1 MGESMIDLRSDTVT
15 KPTPAMLAAM
25 AKAEVGDDVYGE
37 DPTIN
42 HLQEKC
48 AELFGKEAGLF
59 VSSGS
64 QGNLVS
70 LLAHCQ
76 RGDEIIVGK
85 CNHIFQWEQG
95 GAASLGGI
103 HTCTIDN
110 RKDGTLPIEEID
122 AAIRYD
128 DPHCPISKLV
138 CLENT
143 QDGRVLS
150 KEYMESVGKFCRE
163 KNLLVHLDGARI
175 YNAAIAL
182 KLPVK
187 SLVAPV
193 DSVQMCFSKG
203 LSAPVGSIV
212 VGGKDFIKRAHRARK
227 LVGGAMRQA
236 GVLAAAC
243 IVALDTMVE
252 RLAEDHE
259 NARLLADGLK
269 SISQLNVEPVES
281 NMVFISLK
289 DGDADEFRETLK
301 KEGLLVGNVKSRIRM
316 VTHYGIDK
324 DDIRK
329 AVDIISKTTK
339 QKAAV

>member
-1 MGESMIDLRSDTVT
+1 MIDLRSDTVT
-15 KPTPAMLAAM
+15 KPTPAMLEAM

-42 HLQEKC
+42 RLQEKC
-48 AELFGKEAGLF
+48 ADIFGKEAALF

-85 CNHIFQWEQG
+85 NNHIFQWEQG
-95 GAASLGGI
+95 GAAQLGGI

-110 RKDGTLPIEEID
+110 RKDGTLPLEEIESS
-122 AAIRYD
+122 IRYD
-128 DPHCPISKLV
+128 DPHCPVSKLV

-150 KEYMESVGKFCRE
+150 KEYTESVGKFCHE
-163 KNLLVHLDGARI
+163 KNLLLHLDGARI

-212 VGGKDFIKRAHRARK
+212 AGSKDFIKRAHRARK

-243 IVALDTMVE
+243 DVALDTMVD
-252 RLAEDHE
+252 RLQEDHD

-269 SISQLNVEPVES
+269 NISELNVEPVES

-289 DGDADEFRETLK
+289 NGSADALKEALK
-301 KEGLLVGNVKSRIRM
+301 KEGLLVGTMKHRIRM
-316 VTHYGIDK
+316 VTHYGIEK
-324 DDIRK
+324 NDIQD
-329 AVDIISKTTK
+329 AVDIISKATRAKTS
-339 QKAAV
+339 V

>member
-1 MGESMIDLRSDTVT
+1 MIDLRSDTVT
-15 KPTPAMLAAM
+15 KPTPAMLEAM
-25 AKAEVGDDVYGE
+25 AKAELGDDVYGE

-42 HLQEKC
+42 KLQEKC
-48 AELFGKEAGLF
+48 ASLFGKEAGLF

-85 CNHIFQWEQG
+85 NNHIFQWEQG
-95 GAASLGGI
+95 SAAALGGI

-110 RKDGTLPIEEID
+110 RKDGHLPINEIE

-128 DPHCPISKLV
+128 DPHCPVSRLV
-138 CLENT
+138 CIENT

-150 KEYMESVGKFCRE
+150 KEYTEAVGKFCRE
-163 KNLLVHLDGARI
+163 QNLLLHLDGARI
-175 YNAAIAL
+175 YNAAVAL
-182 KLPVK
+182 NLPVR
-187 SLVAPV
+187 SLVDPV
-193 DSVQMCFSKG
+193 DSMQMCFYKG
-203 LSAPVGSIV
+203 LSAPVGSII
-212 VGGKDFIKRAHRARK
+212 VGSRDFIKRAHRARK
-227 LVGGAMRQA
+227 ALGGAMRQA

-252 RLAEDHE
+252 RLQEDHD
-259 NARLLADGLK
+259 NAKLLADGLK
-269 SISQLNVEPVES
+269 NIPQLNVEPVES

-289 DGDADEFRETLK
+289 AGDAHAFKETLK
-301 KEGLLVGNVKSRIRM
+301 KEGLLLGNVKQRIRM

-324 DDIRK
+324 EDIQK
-329 AVDIISKTTK
+329 AIEIISKV
-339 QKAAV
+339 AAAKVA

>member
-1 MGESMIDLRSDTVT
+1 MIDLRSDTVT
-15 KPTPAMLAAM
+15 KPTPAMLEAM
-25 AKAEVGDDVYGE
+25 AKAELGDDVYGE

-48 AELFGKEAGLF
+48 AERFGKEAGLF

-85 CNHIFQWEQG
+85 NNHIFQWEQG

-110 RKDGTLPIEEID
+110 RKDGMLAIEEIE

-128 DPHCPISKLV
+128 DPHCPVSKLV
-138 CLENT
+138 CIENT

-150 KEYMESVGKFCRE
+150 KEYTEAVGKFCRE
-163 KNLLVHLDGARI
+163 KNLLLHLDGARI

-187 SLVAPV
+187 ALVAPV
-193 DSVQMCFSKG
+193 DSMQMCFSKG

-212 VGGKDFIKRAHRARK
+212 VGSKDFIKRAHRARK

-243 IVALDTMVE
+243 SVALDTMVE
-252 RLAEDHE
+252 RLQEDHD
-259 NARLLADGLK
+259 NAKLLADGLK
-269 SISQLNVEPVES
+269 NIPQLNVEPVES

-289 DGDADEFRETLK
+289 DGDADAFKETLK
-301 KEGLLVGNVKSRIRM
+301 KEGLLLGNVRHRIRM
-316 VTHYGIDK
+316 VTHYGISK
-324 DDIRK
+324 EDIKK
-329 AVDIISKTTK
+329 AVDIVNRAVKE
-339 QKAAV
+339 KASV

>member
-1 MGESMIDLRSDTVT
+1 MIDLRSDTVT
-15 KPTPAMLAAM
+15 KPTPAMLEAM

-42 HLQEKC
+42 RLQEKC

-85 CNHIFQWEQG
+85 NNHIFQWEQG

-110 RKDGTLPIEEID
+110 RKDGMLPIEEIE

-128 DPHCPISKLV
+128 DPHCPVSKLV
-138 CLENT
+138 CIENT

-150 KEYMESVGKFCRE
+150 KEYTESVGQFCRE
-163 KNLLVHLDGARI
+163 KNLLLHLDGARI

-187 SLVAPV
+187 SPFPKGFQHRSVQLLSVPKTSSNALIAQENSSVAPCV
-193 DSVQMCFSKG
+193 R
-203 LSAPVGSIV
+203 
-212 VGGKDFIKRAHRARK
+212 RAFWLLH
-227 LVGGAMRQA
+227 
-236 GVLAAAC
+236 AA
-243 IVALDTMVE
+243 
-252 RLAEDHE
+252 
-259 NARLLADGLK
+259 
-269 SISQLNVEPVES
+269 
-281 NMVFISLK
+281 
-289 DGDADEFRETLK
+289 
-301 KEGLLVGNVKSRIRM
+301 
-316 VTHYGIDK
+316 
-324 DDIRK
+324 
-329 AVDIISKTTK
+329 
-339 QKAAV
+339 

>member
-1 MGESMIDLRSDTVT
+1 MIDLRSDTVT
-15 KPTPAMLAAM
+15 KPTPAMLEAM

-42 HLQEKC
+42 RLQEKC
-48 AELFGKEAGLF
+48 ADIFGKEAALF

-85 CNHIFQWEQG
+85 NNHIFQWEQG
-95 GAASLGGI
+95 GAAQLGGI

-110 RKDGTLPIEEID
+110 RKDGTLPLEEIE
-122 AAIRYD
+122 ASIRYD
-128 DPHCPISKLV
+128 DPHCPVSKLV

-150 KEYMESVGKFCRE
+150 KEYTESVGKFCRE
-163 KNLLVHLDGARI
+163 KNLLLHLDGARI

-212 VGGKDFIKRAHRARK
+212 AGSKDFIKRAHRARK

-243 IVALDTMVE
+243 DVALDTMVD
-252 RLAEDHE
+252 RLQEDHD

-269 SISQLNVEPVES
+269 NISELNVEPVES

-289 DGDADEFRETLK
+289 NGNADALKETLK
-301 KEGLLVGNVKSRIRM
+301 KEGLLVGNMKHRIRM
-316 VTHYGIDK
+316 VTHYGIEK
-324 DDIRK
+324 NDIQD
-329 AVDIISKTTK
+329 AVDIISKATRAKTS
-339 QKAAV
+339 V

>member
-1 MGESMIDLRSDTVT
+1 MIDLRSDTVT
-15 KPTPAMLAAM
+15 KPTPAMLEAM
-25 AKAEVGDDVYGE
+25 AKAELGDDVYGE

-48 AELFGKEAGLF
+48 AERFGKEAGLF

-85 CNHIFQWEQG
+85 NNHIFQWEQG

-110 RKDGTLPIEEID
+110 RKDGMLAIEEIE

-128 DPHCPISKLV
+128 DPHCPVSKLV
-138 CLENT
+138 CIENT

-150 KEYMESVGKFCRE
+150 KEYTESVGKFCRE
-163 KNLLVHLDGARI
+163 KNLLLHLDGARI

-187 SLVAPV
+187 ALVAPV
-193 DSVQMCFSKG
+193 DSMQMCFSKG

-212 VGGKDFIKRAHRARK
+212 VGSKDFIKRAHRARK

-243 IVALDTMVE
+243 SVALDTMVE
-252 RLAEDHE
+252 RLQEDHD
-259 NARLLADGLK
+259 NAKLLADGLK
-269 SISQLNVEPVES
+269 NIPQLNVEPVES

-289 DGDADEFRETLK
+289 DGDADAFKETLK
-301 KEGLLVGNVKSRIRM
+301 KEGLLLGNVRHRIRM
-316 VTHYGIDK
+316 VTHYGISK
-324 DDIRK
+324 EDIKK
-329 AVDIISKTTK
+329 AVDIVNRAVKE
-339 QKAAV
+339 KASV

>member
-1 MGESMIDLRSDTVT
+1 MIDLRSDTVT
-15 KPTPAMLAAM
+15 KPTPAMLEAM
-25 AKAEVGDDVYGE
+25 AKAELGDDVYGE

-48 AELFGKEAGLF
+48 AERFGKEAGLF

-85 CNHIFQWEQG
+85 NNHIFQWEQG

-110 RKDGTLPIEEID
+110 RKDGMLAIEEIE

-128 DPHCPISKLV
+128 DPHCPVSKLV
-138 CLENT
+138 CIENT

-150 KEYMESVGKFCRE
+150 KEYTEAVGKFCRE
-163 KNLLVHLDGARI
+163 KNLLLHLDGARI

-187 SLVAPV
+187 ALVAPV
-193 DSVQMCFSKG
+193 DSMQMCFSKG

-212 VGGKDFIKRAHRARK
+212 VGSKDFIKRAHRARK

-243 IVALDTMVE
+243 SVALDTMVE
-252 RLAEDHE
+252 RLQEDHD
-259 NARLLADGLK
+259 NAKLLADGLK
-269 SISQLNVEPVES
+269 NIPQLNVEPVES
-281 NMVFISLK
+281 NMVFISMK
-289 DGDADEFRETLK
+289 DGDADAFKETLK
-301 KEGLLVGNVKSRIRM
+301 KEGLLLGNVRHRIRM
-316 VTHYGIDK
+316 VTHYGISK
-324 DDIRK
+324 EDIKK
-329 AVDIISKTTK
+329 AVDIVNRAVKE
-339 QKAAV
+339 KASV

>member
-1 MGESMIDLRSDTVT
+1 MIDLRSDTVT
-15 KPTPAMLAAM
+15 KPTAAMLEAM

-42 HLQEKC
+42 RLQERC
-48 AELFGKEAGLF
+48 ADRFGKEAGLF

-85 CNHIFQWEQG
+85 NNHIFQWEQG

-110 RKDGTLPIEEID
+110 SKDGMLPVEEIE

-128 DPHCPISKLV
+128 DPHCPVSKLV
-138 CLENT
+138 CIENT

-150 KEYMESVGKFCRE
+150 KEYTEAVGRFCRE
-163 KNLLVHLDGARI
+163 NNLLLHLDGARI

-182 KLPVK
+182 NQPVK
-187 SLVAPV
+187 ALAAPV
-193 DSVQMCFSKG
+193 DSMQMCFSKG

-212 VGGKDFIKRAHRARK
+212 VGSKEFIKRAHRARK

-243 IVALDTMVE
+243 EVALDTMVE
-252 RLAEDHE
+252 RLQEDHD

-269 SISQLNVEPVES
+269 NIRQLNVEPVES

-289 DGDADEFRETLK
+289 DGDASAFKETLR
-301 KEGLLVGNVKSRIRM
+301 KEGLLVGNVKQRIRM
-316 VTHYGIDK
+316 VTHYGINK
-324 DDIRK
+324 EDIKK
-329 AVDIISKTTK
+329 AVDIVNRAV
-339 QKAAV
+339 QEKATV